1 MYGCSHAWDQS
12 TLTASET
19 HRPYLPIEW
28 QGKCGG
34 IQRSNPY
41 LYSIPRY
48 CTAHDHFIIVIAQP
62 ASQSSP
68 RFRSIQCLCTFQS
81 VFELRISVCKFL
93 NSLIMH
99 AENRYTAWCA
109 QNSVRIQSVE
119 SDSANGSI
127 YCINKQYFYFAR
139 SLVTCIA
146 LTLGNAP
153 K

>member
-1 MYGCSHAWDQS
+1 MRARMNIYEHAS
-12 TLTASET
+12 L
-19 HRPYLPIEW
+19 RMNI
-28 QGKCGG
+28 
-34 IQRSNPY
+34 
-41 LYSIPRY
+41 
-48 CTAHDHFIIVIAQP
+48 IIVIAQQP

-68 RFRSIQCLCTFQS
+68 ALQKYS
-81 VFELRISVCKFL
+81 VLMHFSVSFPNFGSQFL

-99 AENRYTAWCA
+99 AENKKIAWCA

-127 YCINKQYFYFAR
+127 YCIISNLSFAR

-146 LTLGNAP
+146 PTLGNAQ